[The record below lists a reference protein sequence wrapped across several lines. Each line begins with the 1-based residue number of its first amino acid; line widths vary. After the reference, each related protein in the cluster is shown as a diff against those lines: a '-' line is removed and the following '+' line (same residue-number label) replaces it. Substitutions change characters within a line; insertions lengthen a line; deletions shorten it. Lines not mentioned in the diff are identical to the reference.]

1 MLRRWSSQTPL
12 VAGLVEHECPRCHR
26 PVELPLGQLCKI
38 CLTTIDKRAR
48 KTARLVAIGS
58 SLAVGLY
65 VFIPV
70 PSDERARIVG
80 MVGVLIWYVLSNVIV
95 RRVMGQWQR

>member
-26 PVELPLGQLCKI
+26 PVELPLGQLCET
-38 CLTTIDKRAR
+38 CLTTIDQRAR
-48 KTARLVAIGS
+48 KTARLVAALS
-58 SLAVGLY
+58 SLAMGLY

-70 PSDERARIVG
+70 PPDERVRIVG
-80 MVGVLIWYVLSNVIV
+80 MVGVLIWYVLSNMVV
-95 RRVMGQWQR
+95 RRAMSLWQR